1 MNTFDNIS
9 RTKHEQSIKG
19 KKHGLFFLSKSIR
32 MFYLRISNYFS
43 EALNTKNNVNKII
56 RD

>member
-1 MNTFDNIS
+1 MNKALREKN
-9 RTKHEQSIKG
+9 
-19 KKHGLFFLSKSIR
+19 GLFFLSKSIR

-56 RD
+56 ID